1 MLPVAQCMPVV
12 KDAAMRCSLGQQSL
26 PHPTINPV
34 RPTQRPCRLRQ
45 LPLET
50 MANSVSRETKACGR
64 DGPIE
69 SSGRATSSRSAAPA
83 SPSAAPATPKYTGE
97 PISVNLKDVD
107 LKDFFRLIHEIS
119 GLNIVLDPSVK
130 GTVTLVLDDV
140 PWDQALDIV
149 LKNNSLDRELQGNVL
164 RIAAT
169 DTLRREAVD
178 RRAQSEAIALAVDRQ
193 TITRFLSYAKAKEVV
208 PTIKKFLTARG
219 DVISDER
226 TNALIISDIPSVL
239 PNLDRLIS
247 QLDKKSPGGGDRGA
261 RGFGNPVLQPGPWIP
276 AGL

>member
-1 MLPVAQCMPVV
+1 MP
-12 KDAAMRCSLGQQSL
+12 
-26 PHPTINPV
+26 
-34 RPTQRPCRLRQ
+34 
-45 LPLET
+45 
-50 MANSVSRETKACGR
+50 
-64 DGPIE
+64 DG
-69 SSGRATSSRSAAPA
+69 AAPA
-83 SPSAAPATPKYTGE
+83 SSLAAPAKPKYTGE

-178 RRAQSEAIALAVDRQ
+178 RRAQAEAVALAVDRQ
-193 TITRFLSYAKAKEVV
+193 TITRSLSYAKAKDVV

-226 TNALIISDIPSVL
+226 TNCPHHLGYSERA
-239 PNLDRLIS
+239 S
-247 QLDKKSPGGGDRGA
+247 QSGSPDLAAGQKDPGGGDRGA
-261 RGFGNPVLQPGPWIP
+261 RCLGNPVLQPGPWIP